1 MSSVEDARF
10 APSVVVQALD
20 MIQSAV
26 GHTPRSSRYCS
37 GAPQLIN
44 KEVAKSSLKAHPR
57 RCFFLHRWAAS
68 CTGATGANPN
78 YSLCCIRQT
87 SKLMSC
93 VNACSLNLALGGTLT
108 AEI

>member
-57 RCFFLHRWAAS
+57 RCFS
-68 CTGATGANPN
+68 CIDGRPHVPGRREPIQIILSVVSAK
-78 YSLCCIRQT
+78 R
-87 SKLMSC
+87 
-93 VNACSLNLALGGTLT
+93 VN
-108 AEI
+108 

>member
-44 KEVAKSSLKAHPR
+44 KEVAKSSLKVHPR
-57 RCFFLHRWAAS
+57 RCFFLQLIQSGFQRAP
-68 CTGATGANPN
+68 CF
-78 YSLCCIRQT
+78 
-87 SKLMSC
+87 LMTR
-93 VNACSLNLALGGTLT
+93 CSS
-108 AEI
+108 